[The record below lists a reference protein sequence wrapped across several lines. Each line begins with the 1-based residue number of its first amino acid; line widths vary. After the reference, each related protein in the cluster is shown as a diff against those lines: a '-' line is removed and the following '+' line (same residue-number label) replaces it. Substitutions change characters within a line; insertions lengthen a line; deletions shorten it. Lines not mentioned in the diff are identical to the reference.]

1 MATSIV
7 MPQLG
12 YDMREGT
19 IIRWLK
25 QEGDEVARGEII
37 AEIETDKAVVE
48 FGPTTAGVLGRIVA
62 PEGAAIPVGQEIAI
76 ITEPGETLAAAA
88 PSAAAPQVSAAAP
101 AAPAETPPPAP
112 SIAAAPAGELRAS
125 PLARRLAREHG
136 VNLAAVVG
144 SGPGGRIV
152 EADVLAAAAAPPPA
166 PAPASAP
173 VAAAPSAGRIAAS
186 PIARRLAQERG
197 VDLAAIVGSG
207 PGGRIVEADVLA
219 AAVAPPPAPAPA
231 IVSAPPAAP
240 ATAAPS
246 PAATAPTPA
255 TAAPSPPPPA
265 EAGRVELSRMR
276 QAIARVTADSKRE
289 APHFYVAADIDM
301 GRAMDLRRE
310 LNDELP
316 PDNRISVNDLIV
328 KASAIAI
335 GRHPKFNSF
344 FRDDHLQ
351 VNPSIN
357 VGIAIALES
366 GLIVPGIPECEHKTL
381 PQIAAASRD
390 LISRANSGTLRA
402 EEYTGTTYSVS
413 NLGMFAVDSFT
424 AIIFPPHAA
433 VLAVGAVKE
442 QPVVRDGQIT
452 AARLLKA
459 TLSVDHRVA
468 DGAEAAQFL
477 MEIKRLLESPLTLLL

>member
-48 FGPTTAGVLGRIVA
+48 FGPTAAGILGRIVA

-88 PSAAAPQVSAAAP
+88 PSAAAPPASAAASP
-101 AAPAETPPPAP
+101 APAETPPSAP
-112 SIAAAPAGELRAS
+112 SVAAAAPAGEVRAS
-125 PLARRLAREHG
+125 PIARRLAREHG
-136 VNLAAVVG
+136 VDLAAVVG

-152 EADVLAAAAAPPPA
+152 EADVLAAAAMPSAAPAPIASA
-166 PAPASAP
+166 PAPA
-173 VAAAPSAGRIAAS
+173 AASPSAGRIAAS

-197 VDLAAIVGSG
+197 VDLATVVGSG

-219 AAVAPPPAPAPA
+219 AAVAPPAPVVAT
-231 IVSAPPAAP
+231 APPAAP
-240 ATAAPS
+240 APVAPAVSPS
-246 PAATAPTPA
+246 PAAA
-255 TAAPSPPPPA
+255 PPPA
-265 EAGRVELSRMR
+265 ADGRVELSRMR
-276 QAIARVTADSKRE
+276 QAIARVTADSKRD

-301 GRAMDLRRE
+301 GRAMELRRE

-402 EEYTGTTYSVS
+402 EEYAGTTYSVS
-413 NLGMFAVDSFT
+413 NLGMFEVDSFT

-452 AARLLKA
+452 AARLMKA

-477 MEIKRLLESPLTLLL
+477 MELKRLLETPLTLLL